1 MKTKTLRRLVA
12 LAGLLL
18 AGIILTLVLWISNA
32 RQLVGEQQ
40 KLIEK
45 QQSIQEKAFN
55 QEEKKFNDRVFI
67 ALTNIAAKILKLNK
81 DKSEPYNV
89 VKQLKSNY
97 FVVQINDTLHPYL
110 LESLLKR
117 EFDLRNI
124 REDFEYGIYDCFTD
138 SVVYGNYVTFDS
150 THAYEPS
157 INDAQ
162 TKQTKFEND
171 GHYFSVFFPNRETF
185 NVASEN
191 SKQSGGWFGPEKLG
205 SWLFGTVIVLLVLLF
220 FVYAISVVLKQKR
233 LADVKNDFINNMT
246 HELKTPIAT
255 ISLASEV
262 LSRNGIEEEP
272 QRIHQ
277 YAGIIK
283 QENKRLENMVER
295 VLRLATLEKEKIELK
310 PDALDVHD
318 LLHECTRSFE
328 TQINASGGKIIARF
342 NAESS
347 IINGDKV
354 HLLNVFSNLVDN
366 AKKYSEREPEIVI
379 ETRNKNKGTVISVTD
394 NGIGIAPENLKMI
407 FEKFYRVPTGNVHN
421 VKGFGLGL
429 FYVKYI
435 VEEHKGQITV
445 TSKPGT
451 GTTFEVYL
459 PNTNNT
465 ITHE

>member
-18 AGIILTLVLWISNA
+18 AGIIFTQVLWIGNA
-32 RQLVGEQQ
+32 RQLLDQQQ
-40 KLIEK
+40 KLIE
-45 QQSIQEKAFN
+45 QQRSLQEKTFN
-55 QEEKKFNDRVFI
+55 QEEKKFNDRVII
-67 ALTNIAAKILKLNK
+67 ALTNIAGKILSINK

-89 VKQLKSNY
+89 VKQLRSNY

-117 EFDLRNI
+117 EFVYRNI
-124 REDFEYGIYDCFTD
+124 QENFEYGIYDCFND

-150 THAYEPS
+150 LHPS
-157 INDAQ
+157 NSNSTNAPQI
-162 TKQTKFEND
+162 KFEND
-171 GHYFSVFFPNRETF
+171 GHYFSVFFPNRKTF
-185 NVASEN
+185 NIAN
-191 SKQSGGWFGPEKLG
+191 DSKVEIGGWFASEQLG
-205 SWLFGTVIVLLVLLF
+205 GWLFGTVIIFLVLLF

-262 LSRNGIEEEP
+262 LSKPGVEEEP
-272 QRIHQ
+272 QRIYQ

-310 PDALDVHD
+310 PTEIHLHD
-318 LLHECTRSFE
+318 LLKECVQSFE
-328 TQINASGGKIIARF
+328 TQINASGGKIITHF
-342 NAESS
+342 NAQKYTLS
-347 IINGDKV
+347 GDRV

-366 AKKYSEREPEIVI
+366 ARKYSEREPEVHI
-379 ETRNKNKGTVISVTD
+379 ETRNTNGGIVVAVKD

-435 VEEHKGQITV
+435 IEEHKGHITV
-445 TSKPGT
+445 SSKKGE
-451 GTTFEVYL
+451 GTTFEVFL
-459 PNTNNT
+459 PLNN
-465 ITHE
+465 HQ